1 MPSGNYPARLMELL
15 GPGSASLWGN
25 APSSAGPYRPA
36 HSASVRAVRENSPLP
51 LAQVAPMI
59 ARAIGRAVERTLA
72 HDEMQDTTNGREF
85 LADWLLETAQKFS
98 KFGADVS
105 DLIATAQALKKG
117 KMK

>member
-1 MPSGNYPARLMELL
+1 
-15 GPGSASLWGN
+15 
-25 APSSAGPYRPA
+25 
-36 HSASVRAVRENSPLP
+36 
-51 LAQVAPMI
+51 MI